1 MIDSNIKKYF
11 VVSSGCIS
19 FARNTNPKV
28 SYVSPNSSPRK

>member
-1 MIDSNIKKYF
+1 MIDANIKKYF

-28 SYVSPNSSPRK
+28 SYISPFTSPKR